1 MGATETQGSA
11 TLHPALVCVAL
22 TGLDE
27 CGRNGDAE
35 LRFTLR
41 YCVAAL
47 QAWENE
53 GVAAG
58 WLDIDIL
65 NTDPRNVNRGVLSGN
80 NLMFIRPENCRAP
93 GEL

>member
-1 MGATETQGSA
+1 MGRVKRRA
-11 TLHPALVCVAL
+11 P
-22 TGLDE
+22 
-27 CGRNGDAE
+27 

-41 YCVAAL
+41 WCVAAL

-65 NTDPRNVNRGVLSGN
+65 NTDPRNVNRGLLSGN
-80 NLMFIRPENCRAP
+80 NLMFIRPENCRAQENCRVP
-93 GEL
+93 TDLVNAPDP